1 MRQRTGV
8 TNSLGGMTMKVLI
21 LGSGVVGVTSAYY
34 LAAQGHE
41 VTVVDRQPSPA
52 METSY
57 ANAGQ
62 VSFGFSS
69 PWAAPGIPQK
79 AIKWMF
85 QEHAPLKIQPRMDPT
100 MARFMLQMFNN
111 CNAER
116 YAINKERMVRVAEY
130 SRACINTLREE
141 TGIRYED
148 RQRGLLQLFRNES
161 QVEAVGKDMRVLE
174 QCGVRHKLLGAEEIQ
189 DVEPALARVPGKF
202 VGGLHL
208 PDDQTGD
215 CHLFTNRLADYCRDK
230 LGVEFLFN
238 VDIQRIKRQSGRIES
253 VVTSAG
259 EMTADSYV
267 VCLGSY
273 SPFLVKD
280 LDISLPIY
288 PVKGYSL
295 TVPVT
300 DDGGAPQSTVMD
312 ETFKVAISRFDN
324 RIRVGGTAELASY
337 DLNLLEK
344 RRATIS
350 MVVRDVFPEGGDI
363 EKAEFWTGLRPMTPD
378 STPIIGATK
387 YDNLWLNTGHGTLG
401 WTMSCGSGQL
411 LADLMAGRKPAIDPN
426 GLDVARYAA

>member
-1 MRQRTGV
+1 
-8 TNSLGGMTMKVLI
+8 MKVLV

-34 LAAQGHE
+34 LARQGHE
-41 VTVVDRQPSPA
+41 VTVVDRQASPA

-57 ANAGQ
+57 GNAGQ

-85 QEHAPLKIQPRMDPT
+85 QEHAPLKIQPRLDPV
-100 MARFMLQMFNN
+100 MGRFMMQMLNN
-111 CNAER
+111 CNPDS
-116 YAINKERMVRVAEY
+116 YAVNKERMVRVAEH
-130 SRACINTLREE
+130 SRACINALRDD

-148 RQRGLLQLFRNES
+148 RQRGLLQLFRSEQ
-161 QVEAVGKDMRVLE
+161 QVEAVGKDMKVLE
-174 QCGVRHKLLGAEEIQ
+174 QCGVRHNLLNAEEITA
-189 DVEPALARVPGKF
+189 VEPALSRVPGKF

-215 CHLFTNRLADYCRDK
+215 CFLFTNRLADYCREQ
-230 LGVEFLFN
+230 LGVTFLFN
-238 VDIQRIKRQSGRIES
+238 TAIQRISRVAGHVES
-253 VVTSAG
+253 VETSAG
-259 EMTADSYV
+259 TLSADAYV
-267 VCLGSY
+267 MALGSY
-273 SPFLVKD
+273 SPFLARD
-280 LDISLPIY
+280 LDIRLPIY

-295 TVPVT
+295 TLPVI

-337 DLNLLEK
+337 NLSLAEK

-350 MVVRDVFPEGGDI
+350 MVVRDVFPEGGDL
-363 EKAEFWTGLRPMTPD
+363 EQAEFWTGLRPMTPD

-411 LADLMAGRKPAIDPN
+411 LADLIDGRDPKIDPD
-426 GLDVARYAA
+426 GLSVARYAA

>member
-1 MRQRTGV
+1 
-8 TNSLGGMTMKVLI
+8 MKVLI

>member
-1 MRQRTGV
+1 
-8 TNSLGGMTMKVLI
+8 MKVVV

-34 LAAQGHE
+34 LARQGHE
-41 VTVVDRQPSPA
+41 VTVIDRQDAPA

-57 ANAGQ
+57 GNAGQ

-79 AIKWMF
+79 AMKWMF
-85 QEHAPLKIQPRMDPT
+85 QEHAPLKIQPKADPT
-100 MARFMLQMFNN
+100 MARFMMQMFNN
-111 CNAER
+111 CTPER

-130 SRACINTLREE
+130 SRGCINALRED

-148 RQRGLLQLFRNES
+148 RQKGLMQLFRHDS
-161 QVEAVGKDMRVLE
+161 QVAAVGKDMQVLE
-174 QCGVRHKLLGAEEIQ
+174 QCGVRHKLLNAEEIK
-189 DVEPALARVPGKF
+189 DIEPALARVPGKF

-215 CHLFTNRLADYCRDK
+215 CHLFTNRLADYCREQ
-230 LGVEFLFN
+230 LGVTFRFGVTIERL
-238 VDIQRIKRQSGRIES
+238 KRSAGRIES

-259 EMTADSYV
+259 EISADAYV
-267 VCLGSY
+267 VCMGSF
-273 SPFLVKD
+273 SKFLVKD
-280 LDISLPIY
+280 LDIRLPIY

-295 TVPVT
+295 TVPIT
-300 DDGGAPQSTVMD
+300 DEGGAPQSTVMD
-312 ETFKVAISRFDN
+312 ESYKVAISRFND

-337 DLNLLEK
+337 DMSLLEK

-350 MVVRDVFPEGGDI
+350 MVVKDVFPEGGDVGR
-363 EKAEFWTGLRPMTPD
+363 AEFWTGLRPMTPD

-401 WTMSCGSGQL
+401 WTMSCGSAHL
-411 LADLMAGRKPAIDPN
+411 LADLMDRRKPEIDPKD
-426 GLDVARYAA
+426 LDVSRYAS

>member
-1 MRQRTGV
+1 
-8 TNSLGGMTMKVLI
+8 MKVMI

-34 LAAQGHE
+34 LARQGHE

-57 ANAGQ
+57 GNAGQ

-79 AIKWMF
+79 AVKWMF

-100 MARFMLQMFNN
+100 MARFMLQMFGN

-116 YAINKERMVRVAEY
+116 YAVNKERMVRIAEH
-130 SRACINTLREE
+130 SRACIDALRAE

-148 RQRGLLQLFRNES
+148 RQRGLLQLFRHES
-161 QVEAVGKDMRVLE
+161 QVEAVAKDMQVLA
-174 QCGVRHKLLGAEEIQ
+174 QCGVRHDLLDAEAIKA
-189 DVEPALARVPGKF
+189 VEPALARVPGKF

-215 CHLFTNRLADYCRDK
+215 CHLFTNRLADYCREQ
-230 LGVEFLFN
+230 LGVDFRFN
-238 VDIQRIKRQSGRIES
+238 VEVQRLKRGGSGIES

-259 EMTADSYV
+259 EWTADAYV

-280 LDISLPIY
+280 LDIRLPIY

-295 TVPVT
+295 TVPVV

-312 ETFKVAISRFDN
+312 ETFKVAISRFDD

-337 DLNLLEK
+337 DLSLLEK
-344 RRATIS
+344 RRATIG
-350 MVVRDVFPEGGDI
+350 MVVRDVFPEGGDVAR
-363 EKAEFWTGLRPMTPD
+363 AEFWAGLRPMTPD
-378 STPIIGATK
+378 STPIIGATRH
-387 YDNLWLNTGHGTLG
+387 DNLWLNTGHGTLG
-401 WTMSCGSGQL
+401 WTMSCGSAQL
-411 LADLMAGRKPAIDPN
+411 LADLIDGRDTAIDPA
-426 GLDVARYAA
+426 GLDVSRYAA

>member
-1 MRQRTGV
+1 MR
-8 TNSLGGMTMKVLI
+8 VLV

-34 LAAQGHE
+34 LAMQGHE

-57 ANAGQ
+57 GNAGQ

-79 AIKWMF
+79 AVKWMF

-100 MARFMLQMFNN
+100 MARFMMQMFNN
-111 CNAER
+111 CTAER
-116 YAINKERMVRVAEY
+116 YAVNKERMVRVAEY
-130 SRACINTLREE
+130 SRACINSLRDD

-148 RQRGLLQLFRNES
+148 RQRGLLQLFRSDS
-161 QVEAVGKDMRVLE
+161 QVDAVAKDMKVLA
-174 QCGVRHKLLGAEEIQ
+174 QCGVRHSLLNADEIKTI
-189 DVEPALARVPGKF
+189 EPALARVPGKF

-230 LGVEFLFN
+230 LGVEFRFN
-238 VDIQRIKRQSGRIES
+238 VAIQRLKRQGDRIDG
-253 VVTSAG
+253 VITSAG
-259 EMTADSYV
+259 ELTADAYV
-267 VCLGSY
+267 VCMGSF

-280 LDISLPIY
+280 LDIRLPIY

-312 ETFKVAISRFDN
+312 ETFKVAISRFDD

-337 DLNLLEK
+337 DLSLLEK

-363 EKAEFWTGLRPMTPD
+363 AKAEFWTGLRPMTPD
-378 STPIIGATK
+378 STPIIGGTK
-387 YDNLWLNTGHGTLG
+387 YSNLWLNTGHGTLG
-401 WTMSCGSGQL
+401 WTMSCGSGHL
-411 LADLMAGRKPAIDPN
+411 LADLMAGRRPAIDPN
-426 GLDVARYAA
+426 GLDISRYAA

>member
-1 MRQRTGV
+1 
-8 TNSLGGMTMKVLI
+8 MKVLI

-34 LAAQGHE
+34 LARRGHE

-57 ANAGQ
+57 GNAGQ

-79 AIKWMF
+79 AMKWMF

-100 MARFMLQMFNN
+100 MARFMMKMFAN
-111 CNAER
+111 CNAEH
-116 YAINKERMVRVAEY
+116 YAVNKERMVRIAEH
-130 SRACINTLREE
+130 SRACIDALRAE

-148 RQRGLLQLFRNES
+148 RQRGLLQLFRHDS
-161 QVEAVGKDMRVLE
+161 QVEAVAKDMKVLA
-174 QCGVRHKLLGAEEIQ
+174 QCGVRHELLDSEAIKA
-189 DVEPALARVPGKF
+189 VEPALARVPGKF

-215 CHLFTNRLADYCRDK
+215 CHLFTSRLADYCREQ
-230 LGVEFLFN
+230 LGVEFRFN
-238 VDIQRIKRQSGRIES
+238 VDIQRLKRGGAGIES

-259 EMTADSYV
+259 ELTADAYV

-280 LDISLPIY
+280 LDIRLPIY

-295 TVPVT
+295 TLPVV

-312 ETFKVAISRFDN
+312 ESYKVAISRFDD

-337 DLNLLEK
+337 DLSLLEK

-350 MVVRDVFPEGGDI
+350 MVVQDVFPEGGDVA
-363 EKAEFWTGLRPMTPD
+363 KAEFWTGLRPMTPD

-387 YDNLWLNTGHGTLG
+387 HGNLWLNTGHGTLG

-411 LADLMAGRKPAIDPN
+411 LSDLIDGQQPAIDPR
-426 GLDVARYAA
+426 GLDVARYA

>member
-1 MRQRTGV
+1 
-8 TNSLGGMTMKVLI
+8 MKVLI

-34 LAAQGHE
+34 LARQGHE

-52 METSY
+52 LETSY
-57 ANAGQ
+57 GNAGQ

-79 AIKWMF
+79 AVKWMF
-85 QEHAPLKIQPRMDPT
+85 QEHAPLKIQPKMDPT
-100 MARFMLQMFNN
+100 MARFMMQMLGN
-111 CNAER
+111 CNPER
-116 YAINKERMVRVAEY
+116 YAVNKERMVRVAEH
-130 SRACINTLREE
+130 SRACINALREE

-148 RQRGLLQLFRNES
+148 RQRGLLQLFRSEA
-161 QVEAVGKDMRVLE
+161 QVEAVGKDMKVLE
-174 QCGVRHKLLGAEEIQ
+174 QCGVRHRLLGADELAA
-189 DVEPALARVPGKF
+189 VEPALARVPGKF

-215 CHLFTNRLADYCRDK
+215 CYLFTNRLADHCRER
-230 LGVEFLFN
+230 LGVEFRFN
-238 VDIQRIKRQSGRIES
+238 VEIQRLKRSTGRIES
-253 VVTSAG
+253 VVTSEG
-259 EMTADSYV
+259 ELTADAYV
-267 VCLGSY
+267 VCLGSF

-280 LDISLPIY
+280 LGIRLPIY

-312 ETFKVAISRFDN
+312 ETFKVAISRFED

-337 DLNLLEK
+337 DLSLLEK

-350 MVVRDVFPEGGDI
+350 MVVSDVFPEGGDVA
-363 EKAEFWTGLRPMTPD
+363 KAEFWTGLRPMTPD
-378 STPIIGATK
+378 STPIIGVTK
-387 YDNLWLNTGHGTLG
+387 VDNLWLNTGHGTLG

-411 LADLMAGRKPAIDPN
+411 LADLMSGKTPAIDPS
-426 GLDVARYAA
+426 GLAVSRYAA

>member
-1 MRQRTGV
+1 
-8 TNSLGGMTMKVLI
+8 MKVLI

-34 LAAQGHE
+34 LARRGHE

-57 ANAGQ
+57 GNAGQ

-79 AIKWMF
+79 AMKWMF

-100 MARFMLQMFNN
+100 MARFMMKMFAN
-111 CNAER
+111 CNAEH
-116 YAINKERMVRVAEY
+116 YAVNKERMVRIAEH
-130 SRACINTLREE
+130 SRACIDALRAE

-148 RQRGLLQLFRNES
+148 RQRGLLQLFRHDS
-161 QVEAVGKDMRVLE
+161 QVEAVAKDMKVLA
-174 QCGVRHKLLGAEEIQ
+174 QCGVRHELLDSEAIKT
-189 DVEPALARVPGKF
+189 VEPALARVPGKF

-215 CHLFTNRLADYCRDK
+215 CHLFTNRLADHCRQH
-230 LGVEFLFN
+230 LGVKFRFN
-238 VDIQRIKRQSGRIES
+238 VDIQRLKRGGAGIES

-259 EMTADSYV
+259 ELTADAYV

-280 LDISLPIY
+280 LDIRLPIY

-295 TVPVT
+295 TVPVV

-312 ETFKVAISRFDN
+312 ESYKVAISRFDD
-324 RIRVGGTAELASY
+324 RIRVGGTAELASF
-337 DLNLLEK
+337 DLSLLEK

-350 MVVRDVFPEGGDI
+350 MVVKDVFPEGGDVAR
-363 EKAEFWTGLRPMTPD
+363 AEFWTGLRPMTPD

-387 YDNLWLNTGHGTLG
+387 HGNLWLNTGHGTLG

-411 LADLMAGRKPAIDPN
+411 LSDLIDARRPAIDPR
-426 GLDVARYAA
+426 GLDVSRYA

>member
-1 MRQRTGV
+1 
-8 TNSLGGMTMKVLI
+8 MKVLV

-34 LAAQGHE
+34 LARQGHE

-57 ANAGQ
+57 GNAGQ

-79 AIKWMF
+79 AVKWMF

-100 MARFMLQMFNN
+100 MARFMMQMFEN
-111 CNAER
+111 CNAKR
-116 YAINKERMVRVAEY
+116 YAINKERMVRIAEY
-130 SRACINTLREE
+130 SRACINALRSD
-141 TGIRYED
+141 TGIGYED
-148 RQRGLLQLFRNES
+148 RQRGLLQLFRDDS
-161 QVEAVGKDMRVLE
+161 QVDAVAKDMQVLE
-174 QCGVRHKLLGAEEIQ
+174 QCGVRHRLLDATEITK
-189 DVEPALARVPGKF
+189 VEPALSRVPGKF

-215 CHLFTNRLADYCRDK
+215 CHLFTTRLASYCRDH
-230 LGVEFLFN
+230 LDVTFRFDT
-238 VDIQRIKRQSGRIES
+238 DIQRIKRQGDRIEG
-253 VVTSAG
+253 VITSAG
-259 EMTADSYV
+259 ELKADSYV

-280 LDISLPIY
+280 LDIRLPIY

-295 TVPVT
+295 TVPVI

-312 ETFKVAISRFDN
+312 ETYKVAISRFDD

-337 DLNLLEK
+337 DLSLLEK
-344 RRATIS
+344 RRATIA
-350 MVVRDVFPEGGDI
+350 MVVSDVFPEGGDI

-378 STPIIGATK
+378 STPIIGGTK
-387 YDNLWLNTGHGTLG
+387 YSNLWLNTGHGTLG
-401 WTMSCGSGQL
+401 WTMSCGSAHL
-411 LADLMAGRKPAIDPN
+411 LADLMSHRQPAIDPK
-426 GLDVARYAA
+426 GLDVARYTA

>member
-1 MRQRTGV
+1 
-8 TNSLGGMTMKVLI
+8 MKVLI

-34 LAAQGHE
+34 LARRGHE

-57 ANAGQ
+57 GNAGQ

-79 AIKWMF
+79 AMKWMF

-100 MARFMLQMFNN
+100 MARFMMKMFAN
-111 CNAER
+111 CNAEH
-116 YAINKERMVRVAEY
+116 YAVNKERMVRIAEH
-130 SRACINTLREE
+130 SRACIDALRAE

-148 RQRGLLQLFRNES
+148 RQRGLLQLFRHDS
-161 QVEAVGKDMRVLE
+161 QVEAVAKDMKVLT
-174 QCGVRHKLLGAEEIQ
+174 QCGVRHELLDSEAIKA
-189 DVEPALARVPGKF
+189 VEPALARVPGKF

-215 CHLFTNRLADYCRDK
+215 CHLFTNRLADHCREQ
-230 LGVEFLFN
+230 LGVEFRFH
-238 VDIQRIKRQSGRIES
+238 VDIQRLKRGGAGIES

-259 EMTADSYV
+259 ELTADAYV

-280 LDISLPIY
+280 LDIRLPIY

-295 TVPVT
+295 TIPVV

-312 ETFKVAISRFDN
+312 ESYKVAISRFDD

-337 DLNLLEK
+337 DLSLLEK

-350 MVVRDVFPEGGDI
+350 MVVQDVFPEGGDVAR
-363 EKAEFWTGLRPMTPD
+363 AEFWTGLRPMTPD

-387 YDNLWLNTGHGTLG
+387 HGNLWLNTGHGTLG

-411 LADLMAGRKPAIDPN
+411 LSDLIDARQPAIDPR
-426 GLDVARYAA
+426 GLDVSRYV

>member
-1 MRQRTGV
+1 
-8 TNSLGGMTMKVLI
+8 MKILV

-34 LAAQGHE
+34 LARQGHE
-41 VTVVDRQPSPA
+41 VTVVDRQASPA

-57 ANAGQ
+57 GNAGQ

-85 QEHAPLKIQPRMDPT
+85 QEHAPLKIQPRLDPV
-100 MARFMLQMFNN
+100 MGRFMMQMLNN
-111 CNAER
+111 CNPDS
-116 YAINKERMVRVAEY
+116 YAVNKERMVRVAEH
-130 SRACINTLREE
+130 SRACINALRDD

-148 RQRGLLQLFRNES
+148 RQRGLLQLFRSE
-161 QVEAVGKDMRVLE
+161 QQIEAVGKDMKVLE
-174 QCGVRHKLLGAEEIQ
+174 QCGVRHNLLNAEEITA
-189 DVEPALARVPGKF
+189 VEPALSRVPGKF

-215 CHLFTNRLADYCRDK
+215 CFLFTNRLADYCREQ
-230 LGVEFLFN
+230 LGVTFLFN
-238 VDIQRIKRQSGRIES
+238 TAIQRISRVAGHVES
-253 VVTSAG
+253 VETSAG
-259 EMTADSYV
+259 TLSADAYV
-267 VCLGSY
+267 MALGSY
-273 SPFLVKD
+273 SPFLARD
-280 LDISLPIY
+280 LDIRLPIY

-295 TVPVT
+295 TLPVI

-337 DLNLLEK
+337 NLSLAEK

-350 MVVRDVFPEGGDI
+350 MVVRDVFPEGGDL
-363 EKAEFWTGLRPMTPD
+363 ERAEFWTGLRPMTPD

-411 LADLMAGRKPAIDPN
+411 LADLIDGRDPKIDPD
-426 GLDVARYAA
+426 GLSVARYAA

>member
-1 MRQRTGV
+1 
-8 TNSLGGMTMKVLI
+8 MKILV

-34 LAAQGHE
+34 LARQGHE
-41 VTVVDRQPSPA
+41 VTVVDRQASPA

-57 ANAGQ
+57 GNAGQ

-85 QEHAPLKIQPRMDPT
+85 QEHAPLKIQPRLDPI
-100 MARFMLQMFNN
+100 MGRFMMQMLNN
-111 CNAER
+111 CNPDS
-116 YAINKERMVRVAEY
+116 YAVNKERMVRVAEH
-130 SRACINTLREE
+130 SRACINALRDD

-148 RQRGLLQLFRNES
+148 RQRGLLQLFRSE
-161 QVEAVGKDMRVLE
+161 QQIEAVGKDMKVLE
-174 QCGVRHKLLGAEEIQ
+174 QCGVRHNLLNAEEITA
-189 DVEPALARVPGKF
+189 VEPALSRVPGKF

-215 CHLFTNRLADYCRDK
+215 CFLFTNRLADYCREQ
-230 LGVEFLFN
+230 LGVTFLFN
-238 VDIQRIKRQSGRIES
+238 TAIQRISRVAGHVES
-253 VVTSAG
+253 VETSAG
-259 EMTADSYV
+259 TLSADAYV
-267 VCLGSY
+267 MALGSY
-273 SPFLVKD
+273 SPFLARD
-280 LDISLPIY
+280 LDIRLPIY

-295 TVPVT
+295 TLPVI

-337 DLNLLEK
+337 NLSLAEK

-350 MVVRDVFPEGGDI
+350 MVVRDVFPEGGDL
-363 EKAEFWTGLRPMTPD
+363 ERAEFWTGLRPMTPD

-411 LADLMAGRKPAIDPN
+411 LADLIDGRDPKIDPD
-426 GLDVARYAA
+426 GLSVARYAA